1 MEEKSLDVSSK
12 IREGGRMKKA
22 DYSKVSHFND
32 TEAPV
37 RVNPLSANPT
47 KWSNTLK
54 KFVGSCRQIV

>member
-22 DYSKVSHFND
+22 DYSKVSNFND

-37 RVNPLSANPT
+37 
-47 KWSNTLK
+47 
-54 KFVGSCRQIV
+54 